1 VPRANIHTVYHGE
14 LIPCQSIFGGRSSIC
29 FCAESKN
36 CPHIRGQLYSIHSYT
51 LVALA
56 LSSLSSMSSQ
66 SSAARLSSSRLS
78 SPYKQPF
85 SPAKWT
91 QHHSIHIPIESIHF
105 SSRLTRPTST
115 NLIQPYPPQTP
126 IDVNLIVKM
135 SNITLPTREE
145 FLEQLSTYPVNACA
159 IIDWDTTSCA
169 ICTRDLADKPAN
181 DSEERAVL
189 LHDTHAFGEECAR
202 KWLARKN
209 TCPCCRTVLLQTTD
223 NADAAIDNIEPIAQ
237 AFDEVELAHL
247 LWQAGALSQRD
258 PRTEAL
264 SDEEIMSIYT
274 AFWNQW
280 MWAIEADVD
289 GSWVYEGPRSTE
301 VAEALHELLMV
312 RYSWWCHSPQQLNLH
327 IEGNFWYTPGDL
339 VVTERD
345 LNRHVTIDFDCS
357 LQSELR
363 RELSMSFILSF
374 ADGRTCTH
382 VSGHPV
388 VAVLLDRVDG
398 ALQHFSGGTIKVSTL
413 RVRLH
418 DYIGDPDVLERRR
431 VSPDLPQGYTRFIRY
446 LVEETTL
453 KAIARTRENRAARR
467 ARRTRPVSRAPRMSA
482 PSTMDPRSRRS

>member
-135 SNITLPTREE
+135 SNITLPTRED
-145 FLEQLSTYPVNACA
+145 FLEQLSTYPINACA

-169 ICTRDLADKPAN
+169 ICTRDLVDKPAN
-181 DSEERAVL
+181 DSEECAVL

-264 SDEEIMSIYT
+264 SDEEIISIYT
-274 AFWNQW
+274 ALWNQW

-289 GSWVYEGPRSTE
+289 GSWV
-301 VAEALHELLMV
+301 
-312 RYSWWCHSPQQLNLH
+312 
-327 IEGNFWYTPGDL
+327 
-339 VVTERD
+339 
-345 LNRHVTIDFDCS
+345 
-357 LQSELR
+357 
-363 RELSMSFILSF
+363 
-374 ADGRTCTH
+374 
-382 VSGHPV
+382 
-388 VAVLLDRVDG
+388 
-398 ALQHFSGGTIKVSTL
+398 
-413 RVRLH
+413 
-418 DYIGDPDVLERRR
+418 
-431 VSPDLPQGYTRFIRY
+431 
-446 LVEETTL
+446 
-453 KAIARTRENRAARR
+453 
-467 ARRTRPVSRAPRMSA
+467 
-482 PSTMDPRSRRS
+482 